1 LADEIFDPLSYIVHS
16 SEPVRV
22 ERIKNDLVIQWT
34 GSESPTAIYAG
45 PDPDHIDRDRPVGE
59 MDDSSGQALIRNTER
74 TPRLYF
80 EVHFPDGR
88 RLITAERTLW
98 LPGAVNF
105 RDIGGYRTHDGRT
118 TRWGQVYR
126 AGSMAELS
134 DDEVAYLDRLGLRLS
149 YDLRTSDEAG
159 RQPDRLPAA
168 ATPLHRPIVG
178 NVSRLRR
185 IVTLY
190 RKRHHIQEV
199 LEAVYIVMLDQN
211 TQIFADIF
219 HTAAVPANLPLVIHC
234 TAGKDRTG
242 LATALLL
249 SALGVPEETVV
260 ADYTLSNHAFD
271 VLAGRMQPEM
281 RRLYSFGF
289 GEVQLRPFLLAEART
304 MEAALAYIR
313 QRYGSLDWYLQKA
326 GVTDEILE
334 RVRDNLLTS
343 DE

>member
-1 LADEIFDPLSYIVHS
+1 LIEEIFDPLSYIVHS

-22 ERIKNDLVIQWT
+22 KRQGNDLIIQWT

-45 PDPDHIDRDRPVGE
+45 PDPDHIDRDRPIGE
-59 MDDSSGQALIRNTER
+59 MDDSSGQALIRNSER
-74 TPRLYF
+74 TTRLYF

-88 RLITAERTLW
+88 RRITTERTLW
-98 LPGAVNF
+98 LPGGVNF
-105 RDIGGYRTHDGRT
+105 RDIGGYRTYDGRI

-126 AGSMAELS
+126 AGSMAALN

-149 YDLRTSDEAG
+149 YDLRTLEEAE

-168 ATPLHRPIVG
+168 ATLLHRPIVG

-211 TQIFADIF
+211 SQIFADIF
-219 HTAAVPANLPLVIHC
+219 HTAADPANLPLVIHC

-304 MEAALAYIR
+304 MEAALTYIR

-326 GVTDEILE
+326 GVTDETLE